1 VICFW
6 WPLSRLGLCLGGVD
20 ESELARLLI
29 ARTRWIVVF
38 GGAAAFSFVL
48 GVQMKQQPSGTIA
61 SGAAFFAGAGAFSL
75 ICLGIWWY
83 SRAMVRKARSDR
95 ERDPRVC
102 RGSVRRLLLAPDGG
116 CPILIR
122 TDGRRRLWL
131 TGSRESLKPVVG
143 RLTTQ
148 VRGRPF
154 QLVVVVTYYPRC
166 RVIREVNGMAVESL
180 EHAIVELSQ
189 AAMDHG

>member
-1 VICFW
+1 MICFW

-20 ESELARLLI
+20 EPELARLLTQ
-29 ARTRWIVVF
+29 RTRWIAVF

-48 GVQMKQQPSGTIA
+48 GVQMTQQPFGTIA
-61 SGAAFFAGAGAFSL
+61 SGAAFFAGAGVFLL
-75 ICLGIWWY
+75 ICVGTWQY
-83 SRAMVRKARSDR
+83 SRVMVRRARGDR

-102 RGSVRRLLLAPDGG
+102 KGSVRRLLLAPDGG
-116 CPILIR
+116 CPVLIR
-122 TDGRRRLWL
+122 TDNRRRLWL
-131 TGSRESLKPVVG
+131 TGSRESLKTVVG
-143 RLTTQ
+143 RLTTH

-154 QLVVVVTYYPRC
+154 QLVVVLTYYPRC

-180 EHAIVELSQ
+180 EQAVVELSQ